1 MSETLNVSTCR
12 KLSING
18 KVTIPKSL
26 ALPKIHYAVSCLAI
40 TNEIV
45 KETDKL
51 VLNFLWNRKWPKVKG
66 NVIIPAIEDGGI
78 KVPDFKSIFKANRV
92 SWVKHLLTSKG
103 KWKNI
108 LQSLIQ
114 TFLLDHFLQTNLSKE
129 DIAYIPISFYQQ
141 VLTSWNK
148 TKVQPNNPIH
158 YTQEKLWDNEYIQT
172 PRETNNKKSI
182 FCPKLYK
189 TGVLRIRNL
198 LDNKF

>member
-1 MSETLNVSTCR
+1 MNFDKSLAKGIGMLTDFIPDDNYGIKWTTRSISTLGVTISNDPNEITKLNCDTRLQTMSETLNVSTCR
-12 KLSING
+12 KLLING

-26 ALPKIHYAVSCLAI
+26 ALPKIHYAVSWLPI
-40 TNEIV
+40 TNETV

-51 VLNFLWNRKWPKVKG
+51 VLNFLWNRRRPKVKV

-92 SWVKHLLTSKG
+92 SWVEHLLTSKG

-129 DIAYIPISFYQQ
+129 DIA
-141 VLTSWNK
+141 
-148 TKVQPNNPIH
+148 
-158 YTQEKLWDNEYIQT
+158 
-172 PRETNNKKSI
+172 
-182 FCPKLYK
+182 
-189 TGVLRIRNL
+189 
-198 LDNKF
+198 